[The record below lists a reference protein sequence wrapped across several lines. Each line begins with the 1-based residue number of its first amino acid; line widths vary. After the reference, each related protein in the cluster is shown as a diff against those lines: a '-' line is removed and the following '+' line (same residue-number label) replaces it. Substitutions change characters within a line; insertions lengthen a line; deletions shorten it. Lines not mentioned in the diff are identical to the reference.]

1 MPLTPFLCTRDTYAT
16 VAPNRRTQP
25 PHPTA
30 AEPLSVAVEIS
41 ITTYLTYKGGV
52 LSGHCV
58 ETQDRTQDS
67 SMLLVG
73 CANFDFMIIWDH
85 FSRPGFSALHRPA
98 RAVQCGLQY
107 PTAHCGSMRIGR

>member
-58 ETQDRTQDS
+58 ETQDS

-73 CANFDFMIIWDH
+73 
-85 FSRPGFSALHRPA
+85 
-98 RAVQCGLQY
+98 
-107 PTAHCGSMRIGR
+107 